1 MKIVLASF
9 DRVPSAKGAA
19 RHILQNRSH
28 LAAIGEV
35 SMVTLGAESLDRRHL
50 ALDLTEPNWLR
61 RGLLFHERV
70 RRVFQKTP
78 FDVYHV
84 RSPFEGLAVPSGA
97 PLVYEVNGLASI
109 ETAYH
114 HPGVRAV
121 PSVRDKLRRMEL
133 LLLDRAALVTTPS
146 RVTRELLLDL
156 GVPPEKVRVVPN
168 APTVTSSSAP
178 EPAIPTRD
186 ASDPLR
192 LAYLGTLSPWQGL
205 AWALAPLAKLPFPFR
220 LTVRTPSSERTRREL
235 SKRIRK
241 LGLIDKVEVLDP
253 LPIEELGAWLAT
265 QDVALCPL
273 RPCERNLV
281 QGGMPLKLLDAMA
294 VGLPVVAPDLPIVR
308 DVLGDGLPVFRRHS
322 ESDFAAHISALAAS
336 SERRRDLG
344 QRGRKRIGAC
354 FSLAHQGA
362 ALLAAY
368 RSIAR

>member
-28 LAAIGEV
+28 LAAMGEV
-35 SMVTLGAESLDRRHL
+35 SMVTLGTEPLDRHHL

-61 RGLLFHERV
+61 RGLLFFDRV

-84 RSPFEGLAVPSGA
+84 RSPFEGLAVPKGA

-133 LLLDRAALVTTPS
+133 SLLDRAALVLTPS

-156 GVPPEKVRVVPN
+156 GVPPERVRVIPN
-168 APTVTSSSAP
+168 APTVTPSAAV
-178 EPAIPTRD
+178 PASAARD

-192 LAYLGTLSPWQGL
+192 LCYLGTLSPWQGL
-205 AWALAPLAKLPFPFR
+205 AWALSPLAKLPFPFR
-220 LTVRTPSSERTRREL
+220 LIVRTPSGERARREL
-235 SKRIRK
+235 SKRVHK
-241 LGLIDKVEVLDP
+241 LGLSDKVELLDP
-253 LPIEELGAWLAT
+253 LPIEELGPWLAT

-308 DVLGDGLPVFRRHS
+308 DVLGDDLPVFRRHS
-322 ESDFAAHISALAAS
+322 ESDFAARISALAGS
-336 SERRRDLG
+336 PELRRDEG
-344 QRGRKRIGAC
+344 QRGRQRISER
-354 FSLAHQGA
+354 FSLEHQGA
-362 ALLAAY
+362 ALLDAY